1 MPMLHAPAAYQPL
14 QQARFDALAPRLQ
27 AWLPQARIEHI
38 GASSISGACSKGDL
52 DVLVAVEGAQL
63 EAARAV
69 LVAQGYV
76 EKLDT
81 LRTPEL
87 CMLEAGAG
95 NPEHALQLV
104 AQGSVVEFRFLGFRD
119 RLRAEPELVSAYNAL
134 KQAHASDSDAG
145 YRAAKSRFIEAVLAA
160 AP

>member
-1 MPMLHAPAAYQPL
+1 MLHAPAAYQPL

-52 DVLVAVEGAQL
+52 DVLVAVDGAQL

-87 CMLEAGAG
+87 CMLESAVDQ
-95 NPEHALQLV
+95 PEHALQLV
-104 AQGSVVEFRFLGFRD
+104 ARGSGFERNFLGFRD
-119 RLRAEPELVSAYNAL
+119 RLRAAPERVAAYNAL
-134 KQAHASDSDAG
+134 KQAHAGQSDAE
-145 YRAAKSRFIEAVLAA
+145 YRAAKSRFIESVLEAMT
-160 AP
+160 